1 MKILSSF
8 KNRLILM
15 MTLWTL
21 LCIGLMDC
29 VIFHTLHA
37 VSEYTKPD
45 KASLFSDIETQKNEF
60 IQNKIRECRQW
71 LMTST
76 LILISFSVI
85 LTVYIL
91 KSFISPFN
99 KIREALKILSS
110 GSFDI
115 PAPSSEN
122 SDLENIY
129 RLLFSTIKNTENHC
143 VELEKKVGKRSAEL
157 EQIHT
162 RLLHAGKLAALGEL
176 SAGLAH
182 ELNNPIGGILGYSQF
197 LLEKFKAREAGG
209 DENSKLFAH
218 YMEFIARES
227 KRCKTIIYNL
237 LKFSNAA
244 EGTKER
250 ININLVLADALD
262 IVQHQIKLEGINFIT
277 KYYPALPLILADANQ
292 LQQVFLNIL
301 INALKSIT
309 KNSEGEILVSSS
321 LKTHNNSSLV
331 EIRISDNGCGI
342 PPEYRE
348 KIFYPFFT
356 TRQPGEGTGLGLS
369 LSYGII
375 QEHGG
380 ELTFDTETGK
390 GTTFIITLPGAPA

>member
-1 MKILSSF
+1 MKLLSSF

-15 MTLWTL
+15 ILLWTF
-21 LCIGLMDC
+21 LCISLTDF
-29 VIFHTLHA
+29 VTFHTLHS
-37 VSEYTKPD
+37 VSEYTQAD
-45 KASLFSDIETQKNEF
+45 KSSLFTDIETQKNEF
-60 IQNKIRECRQW
+60 IQKKIRECRQW

-76 LILISFSVI
+76 LILIAFSLL

-91 KSFISPFN
+91 KSFFPPFN

-115 PAPSSEN
+115 PPPSSETN
-122 SDLENIY
+122 DLEDTY

-143 VELEKKVGKRSAEL
+143 VELEKKIGRRSAEL

-197 LLEKFKAREAGG
+197 LLEKFKARENPG

-218 YMEFIARES
+218 YLELITRES
-227 KRCKTIIYNL
+227 KRCKTILCNL

-244 EGTKER
+244 EGTKEK
-250 ININLVLADALD
+250 ININIVLADTLD
-262 IVQHQIKLEGINFIT
+262 IVQHQIKFEEINFIT
-277 KYYPALPLILADANQ
+277 HYYPALPLILADANQ

-301 INALKSIT
+301 INAIKSIAK
-309 KNSEGEILVSSS
+309 KNEGEILVHSS
-321 LKTHNNSSLV
+321 LKTRDDTSLA

-348 KIFYPFFT
+348 KIFHPFFT
-356 TRQPGEGTGLGLS
+356 THHPGEGTGLGLS

-375 QEHGG
+375 QDHGG
-380 ELTFDTETGK
+380 KLTFDTETGK
-390 GTTFIITLPGAPA
+390 GTTFIITLPGAPE